1 MKHDPPK
8 TLLNFN
14 GVVVVMEKYK
24 VTFGIGGYRSI
35 VYEANNEDHAIDLF
49 EEDYPGENGCHDCF
63 KSVEHELFKKH
74 LLIDMPDGLTYGIPI
89 EIIARNR
96 AENYKDEFNNDVTES
111 LLQDTLPLFDDYSE
125 IRDWAANNMNWKDV
139 KIHAITL
146 KKKTLDDEFEDAWCN
161 GEWKVV

>member
-1 MKHDPPK
+1 
-8 TLLNFN
+8 
-14 GVVVVMEKYK
+14 MEKYK

-35 VYEANNEDHAIDLF
+35 VYEANNEDHAVELF

-96 AENYKDEFNNDVTES
+96 AENYKDEF
-111 LLQDTLPLFDDYSE
+111 
-125 IRDWAANNMNWKDV
+125 
-139 KIHAITL
+139 TL